1 MEIIKSFWEGM
12 TNVCACVYMVDMCLL
27 WSEAPAEGIASI
39 LPPGQRKKNEMQL
52 KLHDD
57 SENQILGQCEG

>member
-1 MEIIKSFWEGM
+1 M
-12 TNVCACVYMVDMCLL
+12 CACVYMVDMCLL